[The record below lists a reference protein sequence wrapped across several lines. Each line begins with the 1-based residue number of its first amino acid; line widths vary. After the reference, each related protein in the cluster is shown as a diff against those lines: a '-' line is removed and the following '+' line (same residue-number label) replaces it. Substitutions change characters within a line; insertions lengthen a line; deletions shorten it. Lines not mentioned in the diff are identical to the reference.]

1 MKTVVN
7 ITLGYTPIYPFSF
20 HWYLVERL
28 SLVRSKLHFTE
39 SNISQKTSL
48 NSSNEHLDKK
58 TLATEEAPQ
67 WFLLCH

>member
-1 MKTVVN
+1 M
-7 ITLGYTPIYPFSF
+7 
-20 HWYLVERL
+20 ERL

-58 TLATEEAPQ
+58 TIATEEAPQ
-67 WFLLCH
+67 